1 MSMPQPAAPAGGPR
15 RAVAMVAV
23 VVVLA
28 VPLAILF
35 AAFWSGKASDHDFN
49 AGKQRGVAYLKPL
62 TELIGTVVTAQ
73 SAAVRGQ
80 PVDRAAVER
89 AIAAVDEVDGRY
101 GEDLATTER
110 WSQLR
115 ETVKS
120 VTALKLAQP
129 TDAFSVYS
137 ELMDTAV
144 ALARRVGDESNLI
157 IDPKLDAYYV
167 MNAALLRVPD
177 VIVAAGRY
185 ADLVYLVVGANQVR
199 QVERIGQLSTARQ
212 VVLSSAAD
220 LEDGLEKAF
229 DATRSDTL
237 GPELLR
243 PLDNFR
249 TAVDTLAPRNGPLAP
264 ASIKPN
270 PAVVAA
276 AAADL
281 ESRSI
286 TLNRAALGQLD
297 DLIAART
304 SADTRAL
311 LLAAVGLGVAVLVA
325 AGAIWWLARQ
335 PRSGGLPPAPRPM
348 TGARHGGRD
357 PASLDARELV
367 ASNGMTVAQRR
378 GGARAAR

>member
-1 MSMPQPAAPAGGPR
+1 MSMPQPAAPAGWPR
-15 RAVAMVAV
+15 RAVGMVAV
-23 VVVLA
+23 VVVLC

-35 AAFWSGKASDHDFN
+35 GAFWSDKAGDHGFN

-62 TELIGTVVTAQ
+62 TELIGAVVAAQ

-80 PVDRAAVER
+80 PVDSVAVGR
-89 AIAAVDEVDGRY
+89 AIAAVDEVDSRY
-101 GEDLATTER
+101 GKVLATTER

-115 ETVKS
+115 ETVRS
-120 VTALKLAQP
+120 VTDLKLAQP

-144 ALARRVGDESNLI
+144 ALARRVGDQSNLI

-167 MNAALLRVPD
+167 VNAALLRVPD

-185 ADLVYLVVGANQVR
+185 ADLVYLVVGANQTR

-249 TAVDTLAPRNGPLAP
+249 TAVDALAPRNGPLAP
-264 ASIKPN
+264 ATVKLN
-270 PAVVAA
+270 PAVVAS

-297 DLIAART
+297 DLIGTRL
-304 SADTRAL
+304 SADSRAL
-311 LLAAVGLGVAVLVA
+311 LVAAVGLAVGVLLA
-325 AGAIWWLARQ
+325 AAAIWWLVRQ
-335 PRSGGLPPAPRPM
+335 PSGGGTPPAQRPV
-348 TGARHGGRD
+348 ARHGGRD

>member
-1 MSMPQPAAPAGGPR
+1 MSMPQPAVPAGGPR
-15 RAVAMVAV
+15 RVVALVAI
-23 VVVLA
+23 VVVLC

-35 AAFWSGKASDHDFN
+35 GAFWSDKAGDHGFN

-62 TELIGTVVTAQ
+62 TELIGAVVAAQ

-80 PVDRAAVER
+80 PVNTGPVDQAVT
-89 AIAAVDEVDGRY
+89 AVNAVDAKY
-101 GEDLATTER
+101 GEQLATTER
-110 WSQLR
+110 WTQLR
-115 ETVKS
+115 QTVQT
-120 VTALKLAQP
+120 VTRLKLVQP

-144 ALARRVGDESNLI
+144 ALVRRVGDQSNLI

-185 ADLVYLVVGANQVR
+185 ADLVYLVVGGGQTR
-199 QVERIGQLSTARQ
+199 QVERVGQLSTARQ

-229 DATRSDTL
+229 DATRSETL

-249 TAVDTLAPRNGPLAP
+249 TAVDTLAPRNGPLAA
-264 ASIKPN
+264 ASIKLN
-270 PAVVAA
+270 PAVVASA
-276 AAADL
+276 AGDL
-281 ESRSI
+281 EGRSLA
-286 TLNRAALGQLD
+286 LNRAALGQLD
-297 DLIAART
+297 ALIGARL
-304 SADTRAL
+304 SGDRKAL
-311 LLAAVGLGVAVLVA
+311 IVASVGLAVGLVLVA
-325 AGAIWWLARQ
+325 GAAWWLTRH
-335 PRSGGLPPAPRPM
+335 PGGGVPPAPRP
-348 TGARHGGRD
+348 TNGARHGGRD

-367 ASNGMTVAQRR
+367 ASNGMAVAQRR

>member
-15 RAVAMVAV
+15 RVVAMVAV
-23 VVVLA
+23 VVVLS

-35 AAFWSGKASDHDFN
+35 AAFWSDKAGDHGFN

-80 PVDRAAVER
+80 PVDAASVRR

-115 ETVKS
+115 ETVTS
-120 VTALKLAQP
+120 VTTLKLAQP

-137 ELMDTAV
+137 ALLDTAV
-144 ALARRVGDESNLI
+144 ALARRVGDQSNLI
-157 IDPKLDAYYV
+157 IDPELDAYYV

-185 ADLVYLVVGANQVR
+185 ADLVYLVVGADQTR

-229 DATRSDTL
+229 DSTRSDTL

-249 TAVDTLAPRNGPLAP
+249 TAVDTLAPRNGPLAA
-264 ASIKPN
+264 ASIKLN
-270 PAVVAA
+270 PAVVASA
-276 AAADL
+276 ATDL

-304 SADTRAL
+304 AADSRAL
-311 LLAAVGLGVAVLVA
+311 LLAAVGLGAAVLVA
-325 AGAIWWLARQ
+325 AGAIVWLARQ
-335 PRSGGLPPAPRPM
+335 PRSGGPPPAQRPV

>member
-1 MSMPQPAAPAGGPR
+1 MSMPQPAVPAGGPR
-15 RAVAMVAV
+15 RAVALLAIA
-23 VVVLA
+23 VVLA

-35 AAFWSGKASDHDFN
+35 AAFWSDKAGDHGFN

-80 PVDRAAVER
+80 PVDTGAVNR
-89 AIAAVDEVDGRY
+89 AIAAVDAVDAKY
-101 GEDLATTER
+101 GKKLATTER
-110 WSQLR
+110 WTQLR

-120 VTALKLAQP
+120 VTALKLSQP
-129 TDAFSVYS
+129 TDAFSVYA

-144 ALARRVGDESNLI
+144 ALARRVGDQSNLI
-157 IDPKLDAYYV
+157 IDPRLDAYYV

-185 ADLVYLVVGANQVR
+185 ADLVYLVVGGGQLN
-199 QVERIGQLSTARQ
+199 QVERVGQLSTARQ

-249 TAVDTLAPRNGPLAP
+249 TAVATLAPRNGPLAA
-264 ASIKPN
+264 ASIKLN
-270 PAVVAA
+270 PAVVAS

-286 TLNRAALGQLD
+286 ALNRAALGQLD
-297 DLIAART
+297 ALIADRLSGDRRSLVIA
-304 SADTRAL
+304 S
-311 LLAAVGLGVAVLVA
+311 VGLGIGLVLVA
-325 AGAIWWLARQ
+325 GAGWWLVRRPGAGGAPPP
-335 PRSGGLPPAPRPM
+335 PRLNN
-348 TGARHGGRD
+348 GARHGGRD

-367 ASNGMTVAQRR
+367 ASNGMAVAQRR